1 MSPGTALA
9 AIVGYTIYQQ
19 VENYLIVPR
28 IMKRSLAIPGIVTI
42 VAALLG
48 SALFGLIGAILAVP
62 MAAAL
67 LLILEEVVF
76 PKSDRS

>member
-1 MSPGTALA
+1 TAIA
-9 AIVGYTIYQQ
+9 ALVGYAIYQQ
-19 VENYLIVPR
+19 IENYLVMPR
-28 IMKRSLAIPGIVTI
+28 IMKRSLSIPGIVTI